1 MDAPAIR
8 RHALAEPVAS
18 QAQPVGVLTPR
29 RAPYASLNVV
39 RVVLAFLVLGYHA
52 GGTIALDKYFS
63 MSDFDHL
70 LGFAGNRVAFFFVL
84 SGFVM
89 KLAYGKYIG
98 QFDKCRPYF
107 WRRFVRVFPTY
118 WVVLLMVIVAS
129 MFLPNGMAAV
139 PGDVWSILKM
149 LLLIPQS
156 HGAGG
161 PHGAPL
167 LIVAWTMHYEIVFYV
182 VLGAWIAS
190 RVLGATISLLLVVNA
205 ADCASGGCGPY
216 REFLSGLPMAYFVV
230 GVAAAWAVRRL
241 PALPAAMPIMW
252 LALAGYVLIALAP
265 QLSDGQ
271 WVWPHSGLLSVGLAG
286 VMLVCLVNAE
296 EARAQRSPSAWVQRL
311 SDASYA
317 MYLLHFPIIS
327 LVCKLLMLA
336 GLQGVVGATL
346 ALVLSF
352 VVSIAAALAFNVYI
366 ERRLVAWLK

>member
-1 MDAPAIR
+1 MTAESIKDAGATP
-8 RHALAEPVAS
+8 RHA
-18 QAQPVGVLTPR
+18 
-29 RAPYASLNVV
+29 PYESLNVV
-39 RVVLAFLVLGYHA
+39 RVVLALLVLGYHA
-52 GGTIALDKYFS
+52 GGTVALDKYFS
-63 MSDFDHL
+63 MPGFDQL

-98 QFDKCRPYF
+98 QVDRCRPYL

-118 WVVLLMVIVAS
+118 WAVLLMVMVAS

-139 PGDVWSILKM
+139 PGDFWSILKM

-156 HGAGG
+156 QGAGG
-161 PHGAPL
+161 PNGAPL
-167 LIVAWTMHYEIVFYV
+167 LIVAWTMHYEIVFYL

-190 RVLGATISLLLVVNA
+190 RVLGAAISLLLVANA
-205 ADCASGGCGPY
+205 ADCASGGCGSY
-216 REFLSGLPMAYFVV
+216 REFLSGLPMSYFVV

-271 WVWPHSGLLSVGLAG
+271 WVWRHSGLLSVGLAG

-296 EARAQRSPSAWVQRL
+296 EARGPRSSSAWVQRL

-327 LVCKLLMLA
+327 LVCKLLTLA
-336 GLQGVVGATL
+336 GLHGAPGATL

-352 VVSIAAALAFNVYI
+352 VVSIAAALAFSVYI

>member
-8 RHALAEPVAS
+8 RHALAELVAS
-18 QAQPVGVLTPR
+18 QAQPVGVLAPR

-63 MSDFDHL
+63 IATFDHL
-70 LGFAGNRVAFFFVL
+70 LGFGGNRVAFFFVL

-98 QFDKCRPYF
+98 QIDKCRPYL

-118 WVVLLMVIVAS
+118 WAVLLMVIVAS
-129 MFLPNGMAAV
+129 MFLPKGMAAV
-139 PGDVWSILKM
+139 PGDFWPVLKM

-156 HGAGG
+156 QGAGG
-161 PHGAPL
+161 PIGAPL
-167 LIVAWTMHYEIVFYV
+167 LIVAWTMHYEIVFYL

-190 RVLGATISLLLVVNA
+190 WVLGATISLLLVINA

-216 REFLSGLPMAYFVV
+216 RDFLSGLPMAYFVV
-230 GVAAAWAVRRL
+230 GVAAAWAAKRL

-286 VMLVCLVNAE
+286 VILVCLVNAE
-296 EARAQRSPSAWVQRL
+296 EARPQRSSSAWVQRL

-317 MYLLHFPIIS
+317 LYLLHFPIIS

-336 GLQGVVGATL
+336 GFQGAAGATL

>member
-1 MDAPAIR
+1 MTKTMPATNAPPTGQTTFGNVSSR
-8 RHALAEPVAS
+8 
-18 QAQPVGVLTPR
+18 R
-29 RAPYASLNVV
+29 RAPYQSLNVV
-39 RVVLAFLVLGYHA
+39 RVVLALLVLGYHA

-63 MSDFDHL
+63 IAMFDHL
-70 LGFAGNRVAFFFVL
+70 LGFGGNRVAFFFVL

-98 QFDKCRPYF
+98 QIDKCRPYF

-118 WVVLLMVIVAS
+118 WVVLLMVFLAS
-129 MFLPNGMAAV
+129 LWFPVDV
-139 PGDVWSILKM
+139 PGDFWSILKM
-149 LLLIPQS
+149 LLLIPQTQ
-156 HGAGG
+156 GAGG
-161 PHGAPL
+161 PIGAPL
-167 LIVAWTMHYEIVFYV
+167 LIVAWTMHYEIVFYG

-230 GVAAAWAVRRL
+230 GVAAAWAVKRL

-286 VMLVCLVNAE
+286 VILVCLVNAE
-296 EARAQRSPSAWVQRL
+296 EARGPRSSSAWVQRL

-327 LVCKLLMLA
+327 LVCKLMMLT

-352 VVSIAAALAFNVYI
+352 VVSIAASLAFNVYI

>member
-1 MDAPAIR
+1 MTTTMPATTAP
-8 RHALAEPVAS
+8 PTS
-18 QAQPVGVLTPR
+18 QTTPADVSSAR
-29 RAPYASLNVV
+29 RAPYQSLNVV
-39 RVVLAFLVLGYHA
+39 RVVLALLVLGYHA
-52 GGTIALDKYFS
+52 GGTIALEKYFS
-63 MSDFDHL
+63 IATFEHL
-70 LGFAGNRVAFFFVL
+70 LGFGGNRVAFFFVL

-98 QFDKCRPYF
+98 QIDKCRPYL

-118 WVVLLMVIVAS
+118 WVVLLMVFLAS
-129 MFLPNGMAAV
+129 MVFPADV
-139 PGDVWSILKM
+139 PGDIWSVLKM

-167 LIVAWTMHYEIVFYV
+167 LIVAWTMHYEIVFYL

-190 RVLGATISLLLVVNA
+190 RVLGATISLLLVINA

-216 REFLSGLPMAYFVV
+216 RDFLSGLPMAYFVV

-252 LALAGYVLIALAP
+252 LALAGYVAIALMP

-286 VMLVCLVNAE
+286 VILVCLVNAE
-296 EARAQRSPSAWVQRL
+296 EARPQRSSSVWVQRL

-317 MYLLHFPIIS
+317 LYLLHFPIIS

-346 ALVLSF
+346 ALVLSI

>member
-1 MDAPAIR
+1 MAD
-8 RHALAEPVAS
+8 LAAGQDRPQVAN
-18 QAQPVGVLTPR
+18 VLAPR

-70 LGFAGNRVAFFFVL
+70 LGFGGNRVAFFFVL

-98 QFDKCRPYF
+98 QVDKCLPYL

-139 PGDVWSILKM
+139 PGDFWSILKM

-156 HGAGG
+156 QGAGG
-161 PHGAPL
+161 PIGAPL
-167 LIVAWTMHYEIVFYV
+167 LIVAWTMHYEIVFYG

-190 RVLGATISLLLVVNA
+190 RVLGATISLLLVINA

-216 REFLSGLPMAYFVV
+216 RDFLSGLPMAYFVV

-286 VMLVCLVNAE
+286 VILVCLVNAE
-296 EARAQRSPSAWVQRL
+296 EARVQRSSSAWVQRL

-336 GLQGVVGATL
+336 DLRGALGATL

-352 VVSIAAALAFNVYI
+352 VISIVAALAFNVYI

>member
-1 MDAPAIR
+1 
-8 RHALAEPVAS
+8 LADLAAVQDRS
-18 QAQPVGVLTPR
+18 QAANVLAPR
-29 RAPYASLNVV
+29 RAPYESLNLV
-39 RVVLAFLVLGYHA
+39 RVVLALLVLGYHA
-52 GGTIALDKYFS
+52 GGTIALEKYFS
-63 MSDFDHL
+63 IPAFDYL

-98 QFDKCRPYF
+98 QFDKCRPYL

-129 MFLPNGMAAV
+129 MFLPHGVAAV

-156 HGAGG
+156 QGAGG

-167 LIVAWTMHYEIVFYV
+167 LIVAWTMHYEIVFYL

-190 RVLGATISLLLVVNA
+190 RALGAAVSLLLVVNA

-216 REFLSGLPMAYFVV
+216 REFLSGLPMVYFVV

-252 LALAGYVLIALAP
+252 LALTGYVLIALAP

-271 WVWPHSGLLSVGLAG
+271 WAWPHSGLLSVGLSG

-296 EARAQRSPSAWVQRL
+296 EARAQRSSSAWVQRL

-327 LVCKLLMLA
+327 LVCKLLTLA
-336 GLQGVVGATL
+336 GLHGAPGATL

-352 VVSIAAALAFNVYI
+352 VVSIAAALAFSVYI